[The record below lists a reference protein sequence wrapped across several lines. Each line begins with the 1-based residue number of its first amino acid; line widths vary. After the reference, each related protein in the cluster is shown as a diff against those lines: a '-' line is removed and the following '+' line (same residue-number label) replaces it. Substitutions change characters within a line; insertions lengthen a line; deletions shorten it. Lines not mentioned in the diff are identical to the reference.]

1 MISLAPPLTIRCYA
15 KKRGESFHHVVSV
28 TCATV
33 SIPNVSGADLNVKES
48 HKTDV
53 SMARADVSAWKILPP
68 YTDFEKY
75 MKTVLPDY
83 VKWARFR
90 TIDEEGVPTISKK
103 TYKLVKSWKQNGE
116 EPGIA
121 EHPYWMNP
129 RLTRQACGT
138 IVPKKIR
145 LERERRLQRKETR
158 RRRR

>member
-1 MISLAPPLTIRCYA
+1 M
-15 KKRGESFHHVVSV
+15 

-90 TIDEEGVPTISKK
+90 TRDEEGVPIISKK
-103 TYKLVKSWKQNGE
+103 NL
-116 EPGIA
+116 
-121 EHPYWMNP
+121 
-129 RLTRQACGT
+129 
-138 IVPKKIR
+138 
-145 LERERRLQRKETR
+145 
-158 RRRR
+158 